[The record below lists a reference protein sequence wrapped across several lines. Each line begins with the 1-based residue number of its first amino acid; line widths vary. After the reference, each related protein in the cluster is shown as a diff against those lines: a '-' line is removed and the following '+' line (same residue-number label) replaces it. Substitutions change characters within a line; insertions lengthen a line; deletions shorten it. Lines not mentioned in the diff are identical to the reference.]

1 MRIIKFGELI
11 KHNRELQK
19 LSMYRLAIL
28 AGVSRKTI
36 MDIENGVDTRI
47 SIAEKI
53 CKALEIQFVIG
64 ENFKK

>member
-1 MRIIKFGELI
+1 
-11 KHNRELQK
+11 
-19 LSMYRLAIL
+19 MYRLAIL

-47 SIAEKI
+47 SMAEKI